1 MIVLAGKS
9 GAGKTTV
16 AKLLE
21 KEHGMKRAVTC
32 TTRPPREGEVDGIDY
47 HFLTQEQFDE
57 MEKRGMFAES
67 AHTGVYSYGSLKES
81 YFEEDCVIV
90 LDPDGV
96 RHIQADKGKEGYRI
110 LTVYLGGDNALL
122 RKRLVKRGDGLKK
135 AAERLAEDNARF
147 EGIEKLCDL
156 QFLQTEKMKA
166 EDVAAFLAEMAH
178 AMKKE
183 MKLCVKAPV
192 KD

>member
-57 MEKRGMFAES
+57 MEKKGMFAES

-81 YFEEDCVIV
+81 YLDEDSVIV

-96 RHIQADKGKEGYRI
+96 RHIQADKEKEGYCT
-110 LTVYLGGDNALL
+110 LTVYLGGDNTLL
-122 RKRLVKRGDGLKK
+122 KKRLIKRGDEPQKTL
-135 AAERLAEDNARF
+135 ERLAEDDARF
-147 EGIEKLCDL
+147 NGIEKLCDFH
-156 QFLQTEKMKA
+156 FLQTDEMKA
-166 EDVAAFLAEMAH
+166 EDIATFLAEMVH
-178 AMKKE
+178 AMKE
-183 MKLCVKAPV
+183 E
-192 KD
+192 